1 MKTIHLKQTDS
12 TNLYLERHLKEL
24 PEICSVRAD
33 IQTAGKGRL
42 SRQWDSAKGGLWF
55 SVLFK
60 SPTLSPFHLQKVCS
74 LATLKTLNNQLELGG
89 KRNLPNQKSPPTGGC
104 PRRGW
109 GGSKQINVK
118 ETLNNSPEKFSPSAN
133 KSTSSKKSY
142 NSIRMKPNN
151 LLLKWPNDIYYNS
164 RKISGCLQKN
174 ILSSTGINCIIG
186 IGININNPLPDE
198 LSQKAINLKTILSKE
213 IDVEQLYYHIL
224 ENIEQRLSNF
234 SLEELEADYR
244 NNQLIK
250 NGVFV
255 KVLDMVNN
263 NHYSGRVIG
272 YPGETLEIFTEDGLQ
287 LSFKAADVTLKSW
300 DN

>member
-89 KRNLPNQKSPPTGGC
+89 KRNLPNQKSPP
-104 PRRGW
+104 P
-109 GGSKQINVK
+109 
-118 ETLNNSPEKFSPSAN
+118 
-133 KSTSSKKSY
+133 
-142 NSIRMKPNN
+142 KPF
-151 LLLKWPNDIYYNS
+151 LLKWPNDIYYNS